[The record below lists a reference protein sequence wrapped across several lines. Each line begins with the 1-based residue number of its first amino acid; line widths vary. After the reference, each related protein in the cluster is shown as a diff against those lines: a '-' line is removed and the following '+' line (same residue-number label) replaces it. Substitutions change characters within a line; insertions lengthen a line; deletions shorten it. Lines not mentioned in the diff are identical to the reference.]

1 MTGRRPPR
9 TDEELV
15 RVFDHLFDQTEP
27 QTPEEVDAILR
38 EAGYDPDEVAARMD
52 EVAQRALAESP
63 LNWRTR
69 AGAQEAEAVAQLKG
83 FVSTARGNRTEILA
97 AIEQVLTQL
106 APKQRESLA
115 AHFRSLDQATDA
127 DLASLL
133 GELEYLLTKKSE
145 GLDHIEE

>member
-1 MTGRRPPR
+1 MTGPRPPR

-27 QTPEEVDAILR
+27 QTPEEIDAVLR
-38 EAGYDPDEVAARMD
+38 EAGYDPDEVAARMY
-52 EVAQRALAESP
+52 EVAQRALVESP

-69 AGAQEAEAVAQLKG
+69 AGAQQAEAVAQLKR
-83 FVSTARGNRTEILA
+83 FLSTARGNRTEILA
-97 AIEQVLTQL
+97 GIEQVLAQL
-106 APKQRESLA
+106 APKQRESLTA
-115 AHFRSLDQATDA
+115 QFRSLDHVTEA

-133 GELEYLLTKKSE
+133 GELECLLTKNSE